1 MRTHTEIGETE
12 LLTLRRISLF
22 TLINNHGST
31 RTAWGQHRPVGMKG
45 F

>member
-12 LLTLRRISLF
+12 LLTLRRIFLF
-22 TLINNHGST
+22 TLINNHGCPV
-31 RTAWGQHRPVGMKG
+31 RHGRQRRLVGMKG